1 MQRSTRSGST
11 YFLVV
16 DRANESTSLWA
27 DCTNLCESHPVIRRP
42 VNSLTLLS
50 VSNFHL
56 IRLGLV
62 FISCENHGGHCIAF
76 SFSTQQSRVRFP
88 ALPKNFGTRF
98 FWETLLR
105 QWTVSINQTNPYG
118 TTQASTNPLGAYAK
132 LVLQKISCENQQFAW
147 KWKKGAT
154 WNHLLGGLA
163 PSLTCV

>member
-1 MQRSTRSGST
+1 MQGSARSGST

-76 SFSTQQSRVRFP
+76 SFSTQQSRVRFS

-98 FWETLLR
+98 LR
-105 QWTVSINQTNPYG
+105 DTASSVDGVNQSNEPIWYNAG
-118 TTQASTNPLGAYAK
+118 IHKSTWGLRKA
-132 LVLQKISCENQQFAW
+132 
-147 KWKKGAT
+147 GAT
-154 WNHLLGGLA
+154 KNLLWESAICLKMEKRSYLKPSIGGIG
-163 PSLTCV
+163 S